1 MESNNSII
9 VSSICWDEDG
19 DIFLELRQVS
29 NILKE
34 NIRLSNY
41 GLGLKAIVFVPMGV
55 KPNDDFHQEFIGYDS
70 DENRFHIKKLLDYE
84 ALKTAD
90 VNQFLRMA
98 ATAFFEEIDQ
108 IQLPDFD
115 TTRFKQ
121 DVEALFL
128 ERGWLEGEAVVK

>member
-70 DENRFHIKKLLDYE
+70 DENRFHIKKLLDYDT
-84 ALKTAD
+84 LKTAD
-90 VNQFLRMA
+90 VDQFLRMA

-115 TTRFKQ
+115 TVQFKQ

-128 ERGWLEGEAVVK
+128 ERGWLEGEAALK